1 MSVDPVLPGPILA
14 VVAAALVVARLVTLR
29 QVFVA
34 TGAQRR
40 AAALRWSGLTLAVL
54 LVLAALARPG
64 AGTVE
69 ADSAAA
75 APASGPNVFFVV
87 DRSVDSGVADYGG
100 RPRIEGMRTDIEALI
115 ERYPQARFAMI
126 SFAAR
131 PSLDWPLS
139 DDAWSLEPV
148 AAALTPYADP
158 PDAAAQVNVAAAAN
172 PLRYQLI
179 QAGQQYPQS
188 RNLVFY
194 LGSGAGGSEAPQ
206 GRFELETGM
215 VDGGAVLGYGTPGPD
230 GGAPLDEAALQQVAD
245 QLGVPYA
252 RRDAGPPLESVLP
265 APSSADT
272 ENAQNTPRTEW
283 YWLFMLLA
291 AALALAEIYL
301 MVRELRRH
309 RAARRAVT
317 S

>member
-14 VVAAALVVARLVTLR
+14 VVAAALIVARLVTLR

-40 AAALRWSGLTLAVL
+40 AAALRWTGLTLAVL

-69 ADSAAA
+69 SDSAAA
-75 APASGPNVFFVV
+75 PTGGPNVFFVV
-87 DRSVDSGVADYGG
+87 DRSVDSGVADYDG
-100 RPRIEGMRTDIEALI
+100 RPRIEGMRSDIETLI
-115 ERYPQARFAMI
+115 ERYPGARFAVI

-158 PDAAAQVNVAAAAN
+158 PDAAAQVNIAAAAN

-179 QAGQQYPQS
+179 QAAQQYPQS

-194 LGSGAGGSEAPQ
+194 LGSGAGGSQAPQ
-206 GRFELETGM
+206 GRFEIEAGT
-215 VDGGAVLGYGTPGPD
+215 VDGGAVFGYGTPAPD
-230 GGAPLDEAALQQVAD
+230 GGAPLEEAALQAVAD

-265 APSSADT
+265 EPSSADT
-272 ENAQNTPRTEW
+272 DDAEDTPRTEW
-283 YWLFMLLA
+283 YWLLTLLA
-291 AALALAEIYL
+291 AALTLAEIYL